1 MIVSFFARGV
11 GAGKGPVRYCIDTVV
26 PKFDPLTRERILGEW
41 VERDPPP
48 EVLRGNPERTIDLI
62 DSIDNKWKYSS
73 GVLAFADT
81 DRPTEADQQQL
92 MDDFEKT
99 YFAGLEPDRYDIL
112 WIRHRHEGN
121 IELHFVVP
129 RVELLTG
136 KALNIAPPGSEDLHD
151 AWRDRWNFSKG
162 WASPTEPDRTQM
174 TEQDTHDLKFEAM
187 AKRQGIELTGD
198 AKADKRAISEY
209 LLNGIDE
216 KLVVDRTSLVAYLEE
231 VGIAVNRQG
240 KDYIS
245 VRTSPDKPP
254 LRLKGLIYDAKFA
267 ASYDHAAAI
276 RDELGIPSR
285 TPESQEPA
293 RQFRNSE
300 DDAARVIDAT
310 ATLDRI
316 VSKRS
321 EYNSERYRQP
331 AKPDR
336 PSTDRPLTPDPE
348 RSQSNSRDIGQ
359 QQQPDNRSTD
369 RSAGAD
375 QGARPANQ
383 RDLDQSSQPRQDQNG
398 REPQDLGAAAEPVAS
413 RDPKANQAIAMAPEV
428 ASINSSEPMPVS
440 SNSDMGLVASPV
452 DGSEN
457 RNAED
462 GQRAGLSID
471 NKPRLDDLPSEQQ
484 KLSLHP
490 NPTTAAQKVTHE
502 YPAPP
507 AYSAPRSL
515 GQVASLSSVPRLSAR
530 SRLSDADTPGQN
542 VLPGHAPSQLR
553 QPRTSRID
561 HLLQQARD
569 LATRLK
575 GAYDRTRDK
584 IISGLRNAWSA
595 IQGGQRATEQ
605 TSNGLAKAVD
615 TVAKGTVERSGRI
628 GAAAWPVTEELD
640 RRIRVYGE
648 AIERSIRTERATQSA
663 SQQLNSAVA
672 SVSANA
678 KQLDVSIPRTLRVL
692 KMNRNDELT
701 RFKTDINLV
710 EFAEHR
716 GYQIDKYQ
724 SSRAST
730 VMRRGDD
737 KIIVA
742 TDKDGHG
749 IYFSVRDDSDHGSI
763 IDFVQSREHLNL
775 GQVRKELR
783 PWIGENRPIVDRKPP
798 QLRPRKPVATEKDRH
813 GVLSKWM
820 QMQPLMDGHEYL
832 ESRGLDPVTI
842 TDPRFAPHIREDGQ
856 GRALFAHYDRDGLC
870 GYEIKGGVEG
880 SRFVA
885 GGTKAVWHST
895 NLPAADRIVICES
908 AIDCLSHAQMFPDP
922 EAGYVSIGGGMSD
935 YQQDLLKGLM
945 AKATDRGAEIVI
957 AVDDDVQGD
966 KYVQQLQALAPANA
980 KIRVDRPPGGAG
992 GGDWNAQLQ
1001 AQLEA
1006 EKQEREREQYDVPG
1020 RKSRGMRPSPFD
1032 IEL

>member
-1 MIVSFFARGV
+1 MIISFFARGI
-11 GAGKGPVRYCIDTVV
+11 GAGKGPVRYCIDTIV
-26 PKFDPLTRERILGEW
+26 PKFDPETRERILGEW

-62 DSIDNKWKYSS
+62 DSIDNKWKYTS

-81 DRPTEADQQQL
+81 DRPTDQDQQQL

-112 WIRHRHEGN
+112 WIRHTHEGN
-121 IELHFVVP
+121 TELHFVAP

-151 AWRDRWNFSKG
+151 AFRDKWNFGKG
-162 WASPTEPDRTQM
+162 WASPTEPDRAQVIK
-174 TEQDTHDLKFEAM
+174 QDTHVLKLDAM
-187 AKRQGIELTGD
+187 ALRQGLQKAEDPKRLIGEYLIQGIE
-198 AKADKRAISEY
+198 
-209 LLNGIDE
+209 NGIVSNRDT
-216 KLVVDRTSLVAYLEE
+216 LIQHLQDA
-231 VGIAVNRQG
+231 GIEINREG

-245 VRTSPDKPP
+245 VRPEPGAKPI
-254 LRLKGLIYDAKFA
+254 RLKGLLYESKFE
-267 ASYDHAAAI
+267 ASYDRAGAI
-276 RDELGIPSR
+276 REQLGIPSR
-285 TPESQEPA
+285 ATEGQEPE
-293 RQFRNSE
+293 RQYRNPA
-300 DDAARVIDAT
+300 DDADRASAAT

-321 EYNSERYRQP
+321 EYNSERYREP
-331 AKPDR
+331 AAADR
-336 PSTDRPLTPDPE
+336 PSTDRPQPADPQ

-359 QQQPDNRSTD
+359 QQQPDNRSLD
-369 RSAGAD
+369 RGAGAD

-413 RDPKANQAIAMAPEV
+413 RDPKANQAIAMALETPI
-428 ASINSSEPMPVS
+428 ANSSEPMPVS
-440 SNSDMGLVASPV
+440 RAVDLGLATDTVNESP
-452 DGSEN
+452 DSH
-457 RNAED
+457 RKD
-462 GQRAGLSID
+462 GQRS
-471 NKPRLDDLPSEQQ
+471 RLPSDHGSNVDAVQASERPI
-484 KLSLHP
+484 LPLHP
-490 NPTTAAQKVTHE
+490 DNQTPTTAAQKVTHE

-615 TVAKGTVERSGRI
+615 TVAKGTVERSRSLDASSI
-628 GAAAWPVTEELD
+628 SITAATGGLNIATASAVTVN
-640 RRIRVYGE
+640 I
-648 AIERSIRTERATQSA
+648 SA
-663 SQQLNSAVA
+663 SQQLNSAA
-672 SVSANA
+672 QAVSGNA
-678 KQLDVSIPRTLRVL
+678 KQLDTSIPRAIRVI
-692 KMNRNDELT
+692 KMNRDDELQ

-716 GYQIDKYQ
+716 GYEIDKYQ

-763 IDFVQSREHLNL
+763 IDFVQSRERLNL

-783 PWIGENRPIVDRKPP
+783 PWIGENRPVVDRKPP
-798 QLRPRKPVATEKDRH
+798 EKRPRKPIATEKDRQA
-813 GVLSKWM
+813 VLNKWM
-820 QMQPLMDGHEYL
+820 RMQPLGDGHEYL
-832 ESRGLDPVTI
+832 EGRGLDPVTI
-842 TDPRFAPHIREDGQ
+842 NDPRFAPHIRMDAQ
-856 GRALFAHYDRDGLC
+856 GKALFAHYDRDGLC

-885 GGTKAVWHST
+885 GGTKAIWHSV
-895 NLPAADRIVICES
+895 NLPAAERIVICES
-908 AIDCLSHAQMFPDP
+908 AIDCLSHAQMFPDDR
-922 EAGYVSIGGGMSD
+922 AAYVSIGGGMSD

-966 KYVQQLQALAPANA
+966 KYVKQLQALAPANA
-980 KIRVDRPPGGAG
+980 KIRIDRPPG

-1020 RKSRGMRPSPFD
+1020 RKRRGMTPSPFD